1 MQTSKK
7 NTLALCVLLKN
18 SKDQGSIYINSKD
31 LIKLLNNFYIYS
43 TLPTDPFNF
52 VKEYFPF
59 AHDDRSPIIFTASS
73 LFNTRVPLIPSKE
86 SLTPET
92 FDYQFRLTSLKIT
105 CIIITV
111 FRCYASL
118 EAQERLKN
126 IFESFMSEERNKL
139 KKSFDFCYRE
149 FSRQIINDS
158 SSREEGYNFLGPV
171 HEADRKDL
179 ISYFTFLKS
188 NYPQSEDIFKEF
200 SKTFGVPYD
209 IFR

>member
-1 MQTSKK
+1 
-7 NTLALCVLLKN
+7 
-18 SKDQGSIYINSKD
+18 
-31 LIKLLNNFYIYS
+31 
-43 TLPTDPFNF
+43 
-52 VKEYFPF
+52 
-59 AHDDRSPIIFTASS
+59 
-73 LFNTRVPLIPSKE
+73 
-86 SLTPET
+86 
-92 FDYQFRLTSLKIT
+92 
-105 CIIITV
+105 
-111 FRCYASL
+111 
-118 EAQERLKN
+118 
-126 IFESFMSEERNKL
+126 MSEERNKL

-158 SSREEGYNFLGPV
+158 SSRESYNFLGPV